1 MTYVINPNCLLS
13 SPKDQTLIWQANE
26 KNSTVIIPKPIPWE
40 CLTQSK
46 ECNFK
51 QLLAPKPI
59 EQPKILSII
68 EDGQG
73 NVQINFEPRKEN
85 LTRSYSARSSNS
97 FLEIRTP
104 SRRSNVQSNLNLEE
118 VDYSSTIS
126 YLKYT
131 RTEPN
136 IQNSPDRSPTYSQM
150 MSPNDEPAQLNMM
163 TAENMFEINK
173 EYLRN

>member
-1 MTYVINPNCLLS
+1 M
-13 SPKDQTLIWQANE
+13 
-26 KNSTVIIPKPIPWE
+26 
-40 CLTQSK
+40 
-46 ECNFK
+46 
-51 QLLAPKPI
+51 
-59 EQPKILSII
+59 SIT

-118 VDYSSTIS
+118 VDYSSTIPD
-126 YLKYT
+126 LKYT

-136 IQNSPDRSPTYSQM
+136 VPNSPDRSPTYSQM
-150 MSPNDEPAQLNMM
+150 MSPNDEPAQLMMM
-163 TAENMFEINK
+163 TTENVFEIDK
-173 EYLRN
+173 EYLRNEQNLKNI